1 MFVQVFYF
9 VSYYFYWIEYDD
21 FFFYFQ
27 ETYDRYEDD
36 PSTHQDF
43 DPDLWIEVGSSG
55 GPDKNRVYRLSN
67 TTADNL
73 RAARSVSTIGNSQSV
88 SSTQFKEFVALQQHT
103 THLIEKYKQLSANN
117 EQSTVHVIEKYE
129 QLSANYE
136 QLRQMVMNITSQKDD
151 TCALPFWSY
160 GPRNNQSPP
169 PPHPPLVPPL
179 FSFNIFLETH

>member
-73 RAARSVSTIGNSQSV
+73 RAARSVSTIENSQSYRAPNLR
-88 SSTQFKEFVALQQHT
+88 SSWLCSNTRLISSKNTSNYRWIMNKARFMSPKNTSNSRPIMSNSAKWSWTLHHRKMIHVRSLFGRMVPGT
-103 THLIEKYKQLSANN
+103 TSLL
-117 EQSTVHVIEKYE
+117 
-129 QLSANYE
+129 L
-136 QLRQMVMNITSQKDD
+136 L
-151 TCALPFWSY
+151 L
-160 GPRNNQSPP
+160 
-169 PPHPPLVPPL
+169 LL
-179 FSFNIFLETH
+179 